1 MVKYLGAVAAMI
13 LFVTGCAG
21 VAPPRTPF
29 DGIWAVDIEA
39 TSKSL
44 LATDSSGKPIICK
57 GLGISFVPIMFI
69 VEVDGPIAWT
79 GMIGGHVETKLLSQL
94 TEEKGEVRVYRGV
107 PANHRGTYFTLS
119 LDAAGYMQVGW
130 KNPQTSDEFRYL
142 WSRRDVAWVNREEAK
157 RDAAVKERFAVVSKM
172 CKYDTK

>member
-1 MVKYLGAVAAMI
+1 MVKFLGAVAAMI
-13 LFVTGCAG
+13 LFLVGCSG

-29 DGIWAVDIEA
+29 DGIWTVDIEA

-57 GLGISFVPIMFI
+57 GLGISFLPIMQML
-69 VEVDGPIAWT
+69 EVDGPIAWV
-79 GMIGGHVETKLLSQL
+79 GGLDAPAETKILFQL

-119 LDAAGYMQVGW
+119 LDADGYMQVGW
-130 KNPQTSDEFRYL
+130 KNPQESDEFRYL
-142 WSRRDVAWVNREEAK
+142 WSKRDVAWVSREAAK
-157 RDAAVKERFAVVSKM
+157 RDAAVKLSLIHI
-172 CKYDTK
+172 